1 MGSRIESGLTIE
13 GSVRG
18 DGELVVAGRL
28 RGALTLQ
35 GTLVVEEGGSVEA
48 EVEANTV
55 VVSGL
60 LSGSVLAHESLR
72 IESGGCVDARVRAAR
87 LAVADGAIFRGELQ
101 AQPPARPAIAS
112 GRPAPARV
120 AVEVEA
126 PRTLE
131 SPSRAPAKPRGRAFA
146 APTAE
151 VSEAPPPAPTQRR
164 PPSAP
169 GGAPPRMPALPKGR
183 TTFGGRE

>member
-1 MGSRIESGLTIE
+1 MGSRIEAGLTIE

-72 IESGGCVDARVRAAR
+72 IESGGCVDARVRATR

-101 AQPPARPAIAS
+101 AQASARPAIAS
-112 GRPAPARV
+112 GRPARV

-131 SPSRAPAKPRGRAFA
+131 SPSRAPAKPRGRAFS
-146 APTAE
+146 APVAE
-151 VSEAPPPAPTQRR
+151 VSEAPPPAAPQRR
-164 PPSAP
+164 PTASP